1 MQLIKNY
8 VNKYEFN
15 IENEIKDS
23 QKLALTGTL
32 TFKQLEYNNSGEN
45 IITGIELQNEILICN
60 KKDDKQLGKI
70 NISMVGIFG
79 FDEKITKKDVEKVL
93 LTEGVENLYKQMRTY
108 INVNTTLSGMPSI
121 TLPILKF
128 EKNKL

>member
-45 IITGIELQNEILICN
+45 IIITN
-60 KKDDKQLGKI
+60 I
-70 NISMVGIFG
+70 NILFMFNLANMLVSSAFLLVL
-79 FDEKITKKDVEKVL
+79 VLVL
-93 LTEGVENLYKQMRTY
+93 LFVLLL
-108 INVNTTLSGMPSI
+108 ILLPS
-121 TLPILKF
+121 F
-128 EKNKL
+128 F

>member
-1 MQLIKNY
+1 
-8 VNKYEFN
+8 
-15 IENEIKDS
+15 
-23 QKLALTGTL
+23 
-32 TFKQLEYNNSGEN
+32 
-45 IITGIELQNEILICN
+45 
-60 KKDDKQLGKI
+60 
-70 NISMVGIFG
+70 MVGIFG